1 MEKLLGDFI
10 HGLNDLV
17 KNNIEFLYEEQFE
30 QVLTI
35 LMRAYHKQENN
46 SLLLLSRSKQ
56 TIHGFL
62 NQIEKRIALDT
73 ADQLKKL
80 KVVRVNS
87 ILNNSEAKIMQKFCE
102 ALNFKSGNT
111 QYTIEMIEHVQQY
124 FQQEKNICVFFILE
138 DIDFYIEQTK

>member
-1 MEKLLGDFI
+1 MKPGEAIRSEGTSFLDAKVQLATLEQLLGEFI

-17 KNNIEFLYEEQFE
+17 KNNIEYLYEQQFE

-35 LMRAYHKQENN
+35 LMRAFHKHENN

-73 ADQLKKL
+73 KDQTKKL

-87 ILNNSEAKIMQKFCE
+87 ILNNTEAKIMQKFCSV
-102 ALNFKSGNT
+102 LNYKSGNT
-111 QYTIEMIEHVQQY
+111 Q
-124 FQQEKNICVFFILE
+124 
-138 DIDFYIEQTK
+138 